1 MSTGPCGAGGRVPL
15 QLVANQPSSRG
26 HPMGYSRLVEG
37 YSAEY
42 RTGYSIRY
50 SGLAGGSACRSSR
63 SNQPSEMYSPSERP
77 EPAQPKPTCTHRAAP
92 RRPLLLRPFSF
103 GRRRGQN
110 GVCSGA
116 RASAQRER
124 TKTDTRM
131 QPQNF
136 RLTHEHR
143 QACAYA
149 RTHRTRRH
157 ARAHAKA
164 LTHCSKRERVGTNRH
179 AVQTTRERVPR
190 MRRDAM
196 RTA

>member
-1 MSTGPCGAGGRVPL
+1 VAPPQRPYVRTADGVLACVSTGPCGAGGRVPL

-26 HPMGYSRLVEG
+26 YPMGYSRLVEG

-103 GRRRGQN
+103 GRRRGQT

-116 RASAQRER
+116 RARAQRER
-124 TKTDTRM
+124 TKTDARM
-131 QPQNF
+131 QRRKLQAHS
-136 RLTHEHR
+136 RAQTSARVLTHT
-143 QACAYA
+143 QN
-149 RTHRTRRH
+149 T
-157 ARAHAKA
+157 
-164 LTHCSKRERVGTNRH
+164 
-179 AVQTTRERVPR
+179 
-190 MRRDAM
+190 
-196 RTA
+196 